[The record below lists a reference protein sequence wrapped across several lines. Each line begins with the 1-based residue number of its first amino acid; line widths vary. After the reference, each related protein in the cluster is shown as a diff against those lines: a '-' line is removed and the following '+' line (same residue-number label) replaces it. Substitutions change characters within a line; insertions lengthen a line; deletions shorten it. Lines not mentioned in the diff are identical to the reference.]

1 MTNDEKERVSHALT
15 DLLIIVSHTNV
26 PTEIM
31 REFESRNN
39 ELLAELI
46 GEQPKQQQYRVI
58 GFAPTR
64 TEVN

>member
-15 DLLIIVSHTNV
+15 DLLIILAHTNV
-26 PTEIM
+26 PSEIM

-46 GEQPKQQQYRVI
+46 GEQPKQQYRVI

-64 TEVN
+64 EVN